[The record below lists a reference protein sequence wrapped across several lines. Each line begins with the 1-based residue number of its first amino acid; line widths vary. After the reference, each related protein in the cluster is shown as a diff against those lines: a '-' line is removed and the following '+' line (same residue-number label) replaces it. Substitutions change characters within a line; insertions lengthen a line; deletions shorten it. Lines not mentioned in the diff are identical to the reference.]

1 MRWLIPPLISSI
13 VAIIVLF
20 ISWEFMGIAVLGDIL
35 KDQRSL
41 LALFASIF
49 IPIASYSYLTYH
61 QLEERYKKASEEI
74 RRLRNLVDAYQ
85 VALNNINRDLD
96 ELKRDFES
104 RHMPALS
111 RSIANLERRVIASEK
126 LLSTL
131 IELISSQN
139 EKTKKG

>member
-1 MRWLIPPLISSI
+1 MRWLVPPLISSI

-41 LALFASIF
+41 VALFASIF
-49 IPIASYSYLTYH
+49 IPIASYSYLTHH
-61 QLEERYKKASEEI
+61 QLEERYRKASEEI

-85 VALNNINRDLD
+85 VVLNSINKDLG
-96 ELKRDFES
+96 ELKRELES

-111 RSIANLERRVIASEK
+111 RSIANLERRVAASEK
-126 LLSTL
+126 LISTL
-131 IELISSQN
+131 IELISSQG
-139 EKTKKG
+139 EKTQKG